1 MLSAFTQNIMKT
13 ILLSIVLFLGFN
25 LKSFSQNAPQT
36 TTFKV
41 YGNCEM
47 CKATIEKALDVKGV
61 KAANWN
67 TETKMIEVV
76 YVPAKITEEKI
87 HELIAASGYDTEK
100 AKANDKVYGDLHSC
114 CKYPR
119 AK

>member
-1 MLSAFTQNIMKT
+1 MKNL
-13 ILLSIVLFLGFN
+13 ILVIFSFFGYVGAAN
-25 LKSFSQNAPQT
+25 AQKEPVTLK
-36 TTFKV
+36 FKV

-76 YVPAKITEEKI
+76 YVPAKISEEKI

-100 AKANDKVYGDLHSC
+100 AKASDKVYGDLHSC

-119 AK
+119 GK

>member
-1 MLSAFTQNIMKT
+1 MKT
-13 ILLSIVLFLGFN
+13 ILLSAILFLGFQV
-25 LKSFSQNAPQT
+25 KSFSQNSPQT
-36 TTFKV
+36 TKFKV

-76 YVPAKITEEKI
+76 YVPAKISEEKI

-100 AKANDKVYGDLHSC
+100 AKASDKVYGDLHSC

-119 AK
+119 GK

>member
-1 MLSAFTQNIMKT
+1 MKT
-13 ILLSIVLFLGFN
+13 ILLSIILLTGFN
-25 LKSFSQNAPQT
+25 LKSFSQNVPQT
-36 TTFKV
+36 IQFKV

-67 TETKMIEVV
+67 TETKLIEVV

-100 AKANDKVYGDLHSC
+100 AKASDKVYGDLHSC

-119 AK
+119 KQ

>member
-1 MLSAFTQNIMKT
+1 MKT

-25 LKSFSQNAPQT
+25 LKSFSQSAPQT
-36 TTFKV
+36 SKFKV

-67 TETKMIEVV
+67 TETKLIEVV
-76 YVPAKITEEKI
+76 YVPAKISEEKI

-100 AKANDKVYGDLHSC
+100 AKASDKVYGDLHSC

-119 AK
+119 GK

>member
-1 MLSAFTQNIMKT
+1 MKT
-13 ILLSIVLFLGFN
+13 IAIIILFTLGIFGSSIAQ
-25 LKSFSQNAPQT
+25 KEPIT

-41 YGNCEM
+41 WGNCEM

-76 YVPAKITEEKI
+76 YVPSKISEEKI
-87 HELIAASGYDTEK
+87 HQLIAASGYDTEK
-100 AKANDKVYGDLHSC
+100 AKADDKVYGNLHNC

-119 AK
+119 KQ